1 MLSKPIVIVAAL
13 LFSVS
18 VQANA
23 FYAENKTDPQTQLT
37 TTDAT
42 LKTEPKGEAEHES
55 VVLLAQGMSGF
66 LTF

>member
-13 LFSVS
+13 FFSVS
-18 VQANA
+18 VQANMLHA
-23 FYAENKTDPQTQLT
+23 DNKTDPHTQLT
-37 TTDAT
+37 TTDAA
-42 LKTEPKGEAEHES
+42 LKTEPKGESEHES